1 MVCWNRSIKTP
12 TNNYMIYNVSPLIK
26 NPKLFVL
33 LITVFLGIVSCNN
46 DDGGGFVLPR
56 TAKADQSLVE
66 TNITVQN
73 FMWKAM
79 NFWYFWQAEVPNLA
93 DDAFGLDAEG
103 SRMYTEF
110 LASEDNPA
118 DFFDTQLLFNQ
129 DRFSFW
135 AEDYETL
142 TKSLAGVS
150 RSNGLEFG
158 LVSFADNDDIFGYV
172 RYIIPN
178 SDASTKDIRRGD
190 LFTGVDGQ
198 TLNNDNFIDLLF
210 GENDTYTLNM
220 ADIDGAVVTPND
232 REVTL
237 TKQENLAE
245 NPVFLTRSFDIN
257 GEQIGYLMY
266 NGFTNEYDQDL
277 NNAIGE
283 LKSAGITNLV
293 LDLRYNPGGSV
304 NTARLLSSM
313 VYGTNTSDLFL
324 RARYNDRLQPLFN
337 AEDLERNFTD
347 KLSDGSDLN
356 RLNLNKVY
364 ILTTGSTAS
373 ASELVINGLAPYV
386 DVIQIGE
393 TTRGKNEFSTT
404 MVDDPDHTGAPYV
417 YSPERENKINPN
429 NRWAIQPLIG
439 RNENADGF
447 SDYTLGLAPDISLQ
461 EDLANLGILGD
472 LNEPLLARA
481 IQDITGA
488 TSKRSFDVQLP
499 ANVITSSKM
508 FTPIKDNMY
517 VDDVPILDLSL
528 LE

>member
-1 MVCWNRSIKTP
+1 MIFNNRPFSKK
-12 TNNYMIYNVSPLIK
+12 L
-26 NPKLFVL
+26 KLFL
-33 LITVFLGIVSCNN
+33 FLPIALLGISCSN
-46 DDGGGFVLPR
+46 DDGTGGFVLPR
-56 TAKADQSLVE
+56 TATADQSLVE
-66 TNITVQN
+66 ADITVQN

-93 DDAFGLDAEG
+93 DDAFALDSEG
-103 SRMYTEF
+103 SRLYTEF
-110 LASEDNPA
+110 LASEDNPT
-118 DFFDTQLLFNQ
+118 DFFNRQLLFNQ
-129 DRFSFW
+129 DRFSFL

-142 TKSLAGVS
+142 TRSLAGIS

-158 LVSFADNDDIFGYV
+158 LVSLSDNNEIFGYV
-172 RYIIPN
+172 RYIVPN
-178 SDASTKDIRRGD
+178 SNASTKDISRGD
-190 LFTGVDGQ
+190 IFTGVDGQ
-198 TLNNDNFIDLLF
+198 TLNNDNYTDLLF

-220 ADIDGAVVTPND
+220 ADINGAVVTPND

-245 NPVFLTRSFDIN
+245 NPVFLTRSFDIS
-257 GEQIGYLMY
+257 GEKIGYLMY
-266 NGFTNEYDQDL
+266 NGFTNEYDEDL
-277 NNAIGE
+277 NNAMGE

-337 AEDLERNFTD
+337 AGDLERNFTD
-347 KLSDGSDLN
+347 KSSDGSALN

-364 ILTTGSTAS
+364 ILTSRSTAS

-393 TTRGKNEFSTT
+393 TTRGKNEFSVT
-404 MVDDPDHTGAPYV
+404 MVDDPDHSGAPYV

-447 SDYTLGLAPDISLQ
+447 SDYTSGLAPDIALT
-461 EDLANLGILGD
+461 EDLTNLGVLGD

-481 IQDITGA
+481 IQDITGS
-488 TSKRSFDVQLP
+488 TSKRSFSVKVP

-508 FTPIKDNMY
+508 FTPVKDNMY
-517 VDDVPILDLSL
+517 VDDVPKLDLSL